1 MKTKNPY
8 KYNISGL
15 KNFSESRISDVMAMS
30 IVALI
35 TESKTQIIAQG
46 VARYKIRKMFIFGY
60 AKALYDIDKKKHKKL
75 IKILLKRAEQ
85 LDSLMVHNFKQKL
98 EDKK

>member
-35 TESKTQIIAQG
+35 TESKTRIIARI
-46 VARYKIRKMFIFGY
+46 VTRYKIRKMFIFGY
-60 AKALYDIDKKKHKKL
+60 AKALYDIDKKKHKKF
-75 IKILLKRAEQ
+75 IKTLLKRAEQ
-85 LDSLMVHNFKQKL
+85 LDFLMVHNFKQKL